1 MLPRATVVER
11 GNRTERLAMCAMSS
25 SDAPPGRGRAG
36 DADVTADP
44 DKPPKRVSKLGASD
58 AMKMQ
63 LEAKRRRLAADYL
76 QACGDCVGPH
86 FELAEAEQLEH
97 EAELVLD
104 PVMHT
109 TGRVTVGNGGEM
121 VIGTKPM
128 DPFIDT
134 VRERPDMLAI
144 DASQQRMELA
154 DKANVLTL
162 GIDAAATIKAEN
174 SLEKMLA
181 HQMAAAHAAAMTLQV
196 DAGELLR
203 MYKRTGC
210 INQHLSIE
218 AGRMM
223 NASARMMESFQ
234 HGLLTIQ
241 KVRNGGRQ
249 TVVVQHVNVGD
260 GGQAMVAGQ
269 VKVRSKRG
277 GGAGG
282 R

>member
-1 MLPRATVVER
+1 M
-11 GNRTERLAMCAMSS
+11 
-25 SDAPPGRGRAG
+25 
-36 DADVTADP
+36 TADP
-44 DKPPKRVSKLGASD
+44 DKPPTLTLATMQRISKLGAAD
-58 AMKMQ
+58 ALKMQ
-63 LEAKRRRLAADYL
+63 TRAQKHRQVADYL
-76 QACGDCVGPH
+76 QAHGDCVGPR

-121 VIGTKPM
+121 AICTKAM
-128 DPFIDT
+128 DSFVDT

-196 DAGELLR
+196 DAHELLR

-241 KVRNGGRQ
+241 KVRSGGRQ

-269 VKVRSKRG
+269 VKVRAKKDRG
-277 GGAGG
+277 GRG